1 MDEMKLLKFEKMNQ
15 LIVISAKGDN
25 SIYQEK
31 FKVKANNL
39 TINFIEYVKS
49 QLHSNVVTDFFGR
62 NIFAYLN
69 TYKFLKGEIFL
80 EDEAIKVLNYF
91 YEDIANFLIKNP
103 LNMKLCVTLNPEGE
117 TDLKFLLGNISE
129 YKDFSQVKNFL
140 ESLLNAKTDL
150 ELFQII
156 QSSEYSFIL
165 DYVLS
170 MDDIKNKINSWILAT
185 AILSYLAQGVTM
197 RKKVRKGC
205 ANVIANAVRQIALTS
220 LDSLRPVAIRVGN
233 HCDVISAGDSVL
245 EDMVQIITN
254 LNSLNFVSKSAGEIV
269 EFRTV
274 VKETLK
280 ASDLKGNSF
289 EAVLPGEKDV
299 EILHVLNDEIEVV
312 VYFRNTCG
320 VGTKDDNLYAL
331 AKAGV
336 DTDKLVVVNSRH
348 TDISKFAYTI
358 SEDTDELTDVI
369 DFQIES
375 KISNSL
381 EFNEEILKSSAKI
394 IRDILSEF

>member
-1 MDEMKLLKFEKMNQ
+1 
-15 LIVISAKGDN
+15 
-25 SIYQEK
+25 
-31 FKVKANNL
+31 
-39 TINFIEYVKS
+39 
-49 QLHSNVVTDFFGR
+49 
-62 NIFAYLN
+62 
-69 TYKFLKGEIFL
+69 
-80 EDEAIKVLNYF
+80 
-91 YEDIANFLIKNP
+91 
-103 LNMKLCVTLNPEGE
+103 
-117 TDLKFLLGNISE
+117 
-129 YKDFSQVKNFL
+129 
-140 ESLLNAKTDL
+140 
-150 ELFQII
+150 
-156 QSSEYSFIL
+156 
-165 DYVLS
+165 
-170 MDDIKNKINSWILAT
+170 
-185 AILSYLAQGVTM
+185 M

-336 DTDKLVVVNSRH
+336 DTD
-348 TDISKFAYTI
+348 ISKFAYTI

>member
-1 MDEMKLLKFEKMNQ
+1 
-15 LIVISAKGDN
+15 
-25 SIYQEK
+25 
-31 FKVKANNL
+31 
-39 TINFIEYVKS
+39 
-49 QLHSNVVTDFFGR
+49 
-62 NIFAYLN
+62 
-69 TYKFLKGEIFL
+69 
-80 EDEAIKVLNYF
+80 
-91 YEDIANFLIKNP
+91 
-103 LNMKLCVTLNPEGE
+103 
-117 TDLKFLLGNISE
+117 
-129 YKDFSQVKNFL
+129 
-140 ESLLNAKTDL
+140 
-150 ELFQII
+150 
-156 QSSEYSFIL
+156 
-165 DYVLS
+165 
-170 MDDIKNKINSWILAT
+170 
-185 AILSYLAQGVTM
+185 M

-205 ANVIANAVRQIALTS
+205 ASIIANAVRQIALTS

-245 EDMVQIITN
+245 EDMVQITTN
-254 LNSLNFVSKSAGEIV
+254 LNSLSFVSKSAGEIV

-274 VKETLK
+274 VKGTLK

-289 EAVLPGEKDV
+289 ETILPGGKDV

-336 DTDKLVVVNSRH
+336 DTD
-348 TDISKFAYTI
+348 ISKFAYTI

-375 KISNSL
+375 KISDSL

>member
-1 MDEMKLLKFEKMNQ
+1 MEE
-15 LIVISAKGDN
+15 
-25 SIYQEK
+25 
-31 FKVKANNL
+31 
-39 TINFIEYVKS
+39 
-49 QLHSNVVTDFFGR
+49 
-62 NIFAYLN
+62 
-69 TYKFLKGEIFL
+69 
-80 EDEAIKVLNYF
+80 
-91 YEDIANFLIKNP
+91 
-103 LNMKLCVTLNPEGE
+103 
-117 TDLKFLLGNISE
+117 
-129 YKDFSQVKNFL
+129 
-140 ESLLNAKTDL
+140 
-150 ELFQII
+150 
-156 QSSEYSFIL
+156 
-165 DYVLS
+165 
-170 MDDIKNKINSWILAT
+170 
-185 AILSYLAQGVTM
+185 TM

-280 ASDLKGNSF
+280 ASDLKGKSF

-381 EFNEEILKSSAKI
+381 DFNFNFDCYTKNNLVLHYKFLKKGDGESDYFTRSHTDWSIKI
-394 IRDILSEF
+394 CSTIYFPRQLSRTCGKSNRVQSNERG

>member
-1 MDEMKLLKFEKMNQ
+1 MEE
-15 LIVISAKGDN
+15 
-25 SIYQEK
+25 
-31 FKVKANNL
+31 
-39 TINFIEYVKS
+39 
-49 QLHSNVVTDFFGR
+49 
-62 NIFAYLN
+62 
-69 TYKFLKGEIFL
+69 
-80 EDEAIKVLNYF
+80 
-91 YEDIANFLIKNP
+91 
-103 LNMKLCVTLNPEGE
+103 
-117 TDLKFLLGNISE
+117 
-129 YKDFSQVKNFL
+129 
-140 ESLLNAKTDL
+140 
-150 ELFQII
+150 
-156 QSSEYSFIL
+156 
-165 DYVLS
+165 
-170 MDDIKNKINSWILAT
+170 
-185 AILSYLAQGVTM
+185 TM

-331 AKAGV
+331 AK
-336 DTDKLVVVNSRH
+336 LVVVNSRH

>member
-1 MDEMKLLKFEKMNQ
+1 
-15 LIVISAKGDN
+15 
-25 SIYQEK
+25 
-31 FKVKANNL
+31 
-39 TINFIEYVKS
+39 
-49 QLHSNVVTDFFGR
+49 
-62 NIFAYLN
+62 
-69 TYKFLKGEIFL
+69 
-80 EDEAIKVLNYF
+80 
-91 YEDIANFLIKNP
+91 
-103 LNMKLCVTLNPEGE
+103 
-117 TDLKFLLGNISE
+117 
-129 YKDFSQVKNFL
+129 
-140 ESLLNAKTDL
+140 
-150 ELFQII
+150 
-156 QSSEYSFIL
+156 
-165 DYVLS
+165 
-170 MDDIKNKINSWILAT
+170 
-185 AILSYLAQGVTM
+185 M

-205 ANVIANAVRQIALTS
+205 ASIIANAVRQIALTS

-245 EDMVQIITN
+245 EDMVQITTN
-254 LNSLNFVSKSAGEIV
+254 LNSLSFVSKSAGEIV

-274 VKETLK
+274 VKGTLK

-289 EAVLPGEKDV
+289 ETILPGGKDV
-299 EILHVLNDEIEVV
+299 EILHVLNDEIE
-312 VYFRNTCG
+312 

-375 KISNSL
+375 KISDSL

>member
-1 MDEMKLLKFEKMNQ
+1 MEE
-15 LIVISAKGDN
+15 
-25 SIYQEK
+25 
-31 FKVKANNL
+31 
-39 TINFIEYVKS
+39 
-49 QLHSNVVTDFFGR
+49 
-62 NIFAYLN
+62 
-69 TYKFLKGEIFL
+69 
-80 EDEAIKVLNYF
+80 
-91 YEDIANFLIKNP
+91 
-103 LNMKLCVTLNPEGE
+103 
-117 TDLKFLLGNISE
+117 
-129 YKDFSQVKNFL
+129 
-140 ESLLNAKTDL
+140 
-150 ELFQII
+150 
-156 QSSEYSFIL
+156 
-165 DYVLS
+165 
-170 MDDIKNKINSWILAT
+170 
-185 AILSYLAQGVTM
+185 TM

-205 ANVIANAVRQIALTS
+205 ANVIANTVRQIALTS

>member
-1 MDEMKLLKFEKMNQ
+1 
-15 LIVISAKGDN
+15 
-25 SIYQEK
+25 
-31 FKVKANNL
+31 
-39 TINFIEYVKS
+39 
-49 QLHSNVVTDFFGR
+49 
-62 NIFAYLN
+62 
-69 TYKFLKGEIFL
+69 
-80 EDEAIKVLNYF
+80 
-91 YEDIANFLIKNP
+91 
-103 LNMKLCVTLNPEGE
+103 
-117 TDLKFLLGNISE
+117 
-129 YKDFSQVKNFL
+129 
-140 ESLLNAKTDL
+140 
-150 ELFQII
+150 
-156 QSSEYSFIL
+156 
-165 DYVLS
+165 
-170 MDDIKNKINSWILAT
+170 
-185 AILSYLAQGVTM
+185 M

-320 VGTKDDNLYAL
+320 VVVFNLP
-331 AKAGV
+331 
-336 DTDKLVVVNSRH
+336 SMR
-348 TDISKFAYTI
+348 TI
-358 SEDTDELTDVI
+358 SNLL
-369 DFQIES
+369 FQ
-375 KISNSL
+375 
-381 EFNEEILKSSAKI
+381 
-394 IRDILSEF
+394 